1 MKVLFIHNTIAHYRI
16 PFFCGLNNKLSIDFL
31 FTRENLSKQIYG
43 NDLDYK
49 KIEDINYSFLP
60 SGIKR
65 YKKIK
70 EIVESEE
77 YNKIII
83 PPIDTFKDY
92 IDCLLIYFFSKRK
105 NKKLFYFGEK
115 WEAPISKQPKKK
127 YFKNRLQALAI
138 KSILKN
144 IDLCI
149 VSGSKSQEYFINL
162 GLNKENIRIA
172 VDASEVEKND
182 NYLDIRLNKSLN
194 NDTKIILYY
203 GRIIERKGLD
213 KLIKAYKNICYKY
226 KNIALIICG
235 DGKEFKEKCINLA
248 KDLNVK
254 NIFFEGYVDPK
265 NRYDYFYQS
274 DIFVLP
280 SYFYNGI
287 SEAWGLTVNESI
299 QCMTPVIATEAVG
312 AAYDLLD
319 GNNGIMI
326 SENNIRELEEVLEE
340 FLYKKDVD
348 EIKRACIKT
357 YEKYNYKNM
366 INSFIQ
372 YLSE

>member
-16 PFFCGLNNKLSIDFL
+16 PLFCGLNNKLSIDFL

-49 KIEDINYSFLP
+49 KIKDINYSFLP

-70 EIVESEE
+70 EMVGSEK

-92 IDCLLIYFFSKRK
+92 IDCMLISFISKKK

-127 YFKNRLQALAI
+127 YLKNRLQALAM

-144 IDLCI
+144 IDMCI

-162 GLNKENIRIA
+162 GIKKENIKVAI
-172 VDASEVEKND
+172 DASEVEKND
-182 NYLDIRLNKSLN
+182 NCLDIRSKKSLN
-194 NDTKIILYY
+194 SETKLILYY
-203 GRIIERKGLD
+203 GRIIKRKGLD
-213 KLIKAYKNICYKY
+213 KLIKAYKEIYYKH
-226 KNIALIICG
+226 KNVALIICG
-235 DGKEFKEKCINLA
+235 DGKEFKEECINLT
-248 KDLNVK
+248 KELKVK
-254 NIFFEGYVDPK
+254 NVFFEGYIDPK
-265 NRYDYFYQS
+265 NRYDYFSQS
-274 DIFVLP
+274 DVFVLP

-312 AAYDLLD
+312 AAYDLLN
-319 GNNGIMI
+319 GMNGIMI
-326 SENNIRELEEVLEE
+326 LENNIQELKDALEE
-340 FLYKKDVD
+340 FLYKKDIYK
-348 EIKRACIKT
+348 IKQECIKT
-357 YEKYNYKNM
+357 YKMYNYENM
-366 INSFIQ
+366 IYSFIQ
-372 YLSE
+372 VLSE